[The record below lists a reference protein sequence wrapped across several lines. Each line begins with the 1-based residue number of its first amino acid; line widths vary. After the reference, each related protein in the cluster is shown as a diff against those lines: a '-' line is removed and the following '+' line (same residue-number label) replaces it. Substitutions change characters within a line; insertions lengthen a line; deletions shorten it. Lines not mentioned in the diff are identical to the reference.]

1 MQEETCLKF
10 SQAEGTLW
18 LSQTRAV
25 GGEGCRARCSSIF
38 LGAAAFLPRHYGAD
52 VLRGGPSSPPL
63 SKPGLS
69 SDLSQIF
76 CGRRHGSLICLG
88 FFTNGHPPTLYP
100 QPVVLSDPIRIT
112 SPQLQ
117 GCSPLPQAS
126 QEVWPEQAFISI
138 YCRDKS
144 LMPRWVLGCLELT
157 EEVVCMLMPL
167 IACIF

>member
-76 CGRRHGSLICLG
+76 CGRRHGTLSVLASSRMAIHLPSTLSRW
-88 FFTNGHPPTLYP
+88 FSPTLSESR
-100 QPVVLSDPIRIT
+100 VLSSRAA
-112 SPQLQ
+112 
-117 GCSPLPQAS
+117 LPS
-126 QEVWPEQAFISI
+126 RRPPKRFGLS
-138 YCRDKS
+138 KLS
-144 LMPRWVLGCLELT
+144 
-157 EEVVCMLMPL
+157 
-167 IACIF
+167 